1 MMTRTGT
8 RLTELLLT
16 PKPLLEVELLLE
28 DVLVVRATTDLGAH
42 AGIAPPP
49 PCASCVK
56 ETRDVSKT

>member
-1 MMTRTGT
+1 MMPRTGT

-49 PCASCVK
+49 PYALALS
-56 ETRDVSKT
+56 

>member
-28 DVLVVRATTDLGAH
+28 DMLVVRATTDLGAH

-49 PCASCVK
+49 RASCVE